1 VIATTGLIGSNVD
14 KMASGWRNSDT
25 AKSEVTHRY
34 AILAQ
39 RLQCAVSALLPMLS
53 LKMFPHAILGMHSMR
68 PHRQHRL
75 VLALVFL
82 AAPRSV
88 GAVDL
93 HKETVEAFDKYVSDL
108 EIHLDRRWH
117 GAGFLWSDSLP
128 NRDQLQKGATL
139 VQPASGNGN
148 IGIKGGL
155 IQDWIGAIFIPS
167 TNIAAVLAIVQ
178 DYARHNEIYKPEVA
192 SALVRSHTG
201 NDFSVYMRIVKSKL
215 FLSDVLNVEHDIRF
229 IPLDAKRVYSRAYS
243 TRIAEVNDP
252 GSPGEREL
260 PVGKDRGLLWRLYG
274 YWFYEERDGG
284 VIVECES
291 VTLTRDVPFGMGH
304 LLSPIIHGLPA
315 ESVRRGLE
323 STRRAVVKNP

>member
-1 VIATTGLIGSNVD
+1 M
-14 KMASGWRNSDT
+14 KQQ
-25 AKSEVTHRY
+25 
-34 AILAQ
+34 AIL
-39 RLQCAVSALLPMLS
+39 RLL
-53 LKMFPHAILGMHSMR
+53 SMR

-75 VLALVFL
+75 VLALFLL
-82 AAPRSV
+82 AAPGDIR
-88 GAVDL
+88 AVDL
-93 HKETVEAFDKYVSDL
+93 HKETVDAFDKYVSDL
-108 EIHLDRRWH
+108 ETRLLRRWH
-117 GAGFLWSDSLP
+117 GEGFLWSDGLP
-128 NRDQLQKGATL
+128 NREQLQKGATL
-139 VQPASGNGN
+139 VQPARCSGS
-148 IGIKGGL
+148 IAIEGGL

-167 TNIAAVLAIVQ
+167 TNIAAVLAVVQ

-215 FLSDVLNVEHDIRF
+215 FLSDVLNIEHDIHF

-274 YWFYEERDGG
+274 YWFYEEKDGG

-304 LLSPIIHGLPA
+304 LLSPIIHALPA
-315 ESVRRGLE
+315 ESLRRGLE
-323 STRRAVVKNP
+323 STRRAVVKNNSGQ

>member
-1 VIATTGLIGSNVD
+1 M
-14 KMASGWRNSDT
+14 KQQ
-25 AKSEVTHRY
+25 
-34 AILAQ
+34 AIL
-39 RLQCAVSALLPMLS
+39 RLL
-53 LKMFPHAILGMHSMR
+53 SMR

-75 VLALVFL
+75 VLALFLL
-82 AAPRSV
+82 AAPGDIR
-88 GAVDL
+88 AVDL
-93 HKETVEAFDKYVSDL
+93 HKETVDAFDKYVSDL
-108 EIHLDRRWH
+108 ETRLLRRWH
-117 GAGFLWSDSLP
+117 GEGFLWSDGLP
-128 NRDQLQKGATL
+128 NREQLQKGATL
-139 VQPASGNGN
+139 VQPARCSGS
-148 IGIKGGL
+148 IAIEGGL

-167 TNIAAVLAIVQ
+167 TNIAAVLAVVQ

-215 FLSDVLNVEHDIRF
+215 FLSDVLNIEHDIHF

-260 PVGKDRGLLWRLYG
+260 PVGKDRGLLWRLYR
-274 YWFYEERDGG
+274 YWFYEEKDGG

-304 LLSPIIHGLPA
+304 LLSPIIHALPA
-315 ESVRRGLE
+315 ESLRRGLE
-323 STRRAVVKNP
+323 STRRAVVKNNSGQ